1 MTNPSI
7 ALHYFIPFMRPHAC
21 PPCAPSVGGISH
33 MFSPAILQFLHKARL
48 RAEGM
53 DSTYQGLLG
62 TVLSVLVVA
71 AELGVDTLE
80 RRVTE
85 GLRLLDTVGW
95 KDDISDL
102 LCLFRGFKKKHN
114 ACRPWLEWFIFSR
127 DKKEPLNIQTP
138 TSQIPIL
145 PRAKH
150 PSESKEKETVLYA
163 PVTVSLLAVVV
174 LRCVLGLCTKK
185 KEVKSAFPNQTPSV
199 CIVD

>member
-1 MTNPSI
+1 
-7 ALHYFIPFMRPHAC
+7 
-21 PPCAPSVGGISH
+21 
-33 MFSPAILQFLHKARL
+33 MFSPAILQFLHKTRL

-102 LCLFRGFKKKHN
+102 LCLFRGFKKK
-114 ACRPWLEWFIFSR
+114 
-127 DKKEPLNIQTP
+127 KT
-138 TSQIPIL
+138 
-145 PRAKH
+145 
-150 PSESKEKETVLYA
+150 
-163 PVTVSLLAVVV
+163 
-174 LRCVLGLCTKK
+174 
-185 KEVKSAFPNQTPSV
+185 
-199 CIVD
+199 